1 MGDLW
6 AGAEVQMVSLIL
18 QLAASPEFQFSVV
31 LFNEGTA
38 ARRLR
43 DAGVPVTTISEET
56 VGPMTLVR
64 RLSAHLGEGRYDVLH
79 THKYKDTV
87 LATLASIG
95 KVGFRVRTVHGAP
108 EPFEGTQALKMR
120 LYSLLDR
127 CANRWLA
134 DRVVA
139 VSERLRAELTDAY
152 PAEKLRC
159 IHNGID
165 VETHRTPSQPPI
177 DREQLGVGGD
187 EFAVGVVGRLTA
199 VKGIDVFLESA
210 RLIAQANPAA
220 RFVVIGDGPL
230 RRTLERQAGGQG
242 LSGRVIFLG
251 HRDDAARIVGALDL
265 LMIPSRSEGIPMVL
279 LEALA
284 SGTPVVASRVGGI
297 PEVVEDRRHGLLC
310 APGDADALAQA
321 CMKLMGDRDAART
334 LASAGLR
341 RVEEKF
347 SASLMA
353 SRYAEIYQQ
362 RSA

>member
-1 MGDLW
+1 
-6 AGAEVQMVSLIL
+6 MVSLISHL
-18 QLAASPEFQFSVV
+18 SARPEFQISVV

-38 ARRLR
+38 AQRLR
-43 DAGVPVTTISEET
+43 DTGVPVTTILEEST
-56 VGPMTLVR
+56 GPMTLVR

-87 LATLASIG
+87 LAALASIG
-95 KVGFRVRTVHGAP
+95 KVGLRVRTVHGAP

-120 LYSLLDR
+120 LYSALDR
-127 CANRWLA
+127 FANRRLV
-134 DRVVA
+134 DRVIA
-139 VSERLRAELTDAY
+139 VSERLRIELTDAY
-152 PAEKLRC
+152 PEEKLRC

-165 VETHRTPSQPPI
+165 VETHRSRSQKPI
-177 DREQLGVGGD
+177 DREQLGVGRD

-210 RLIAQANPAA
+210 RQIAQANPAA
-220 RFVVIGDGPL
+220 RFVVVGDGPL
-230 RRTLERQAGGQG
+230 RRTLERQAGEQG

-251 HRDDAARIVGALDL
+251 HRDDAARLVGALDL

-284 SGTPVVASRVGGI
+284 SETPVVASRVGGI

-310 APGDADALAQA
+310 APGDAGALARA
-321 CMKLMGDRDAART
+321 CTRIMSDRDEAKAM
-334 LASAGLR
+334 ASAGLR
-341 RVEEKF
+341 RVEEEF

-353 SRYAEIYQQ
+353 SRYAETYQQ

>member
-6 AGAEVQMVSLIL
+6 AGAEVQMVSLIS
-18 QLAASPEFQFSVV
+18 QLATRPEFQFSVV

-43 DAGVPVTTISEET
+43 EVGVPVTTIPEESS
-56 VGPMTLVR
+56 GPMALVR
-64 RLSAHLGEGRYDVLH
+64 RLSAHFGEVRYDVLH

-87 LATLASIG
+87 LAALASIG
-95 KVGFRVRTVHGAP
+95 KVGLRVRTVHGSP

-120 LYSLLDR
+120 LYGVLDR
-127 CANRWLA
+127 GATRFA

-139 VSERLRAELTDAY
+139 VSQRLRAELAETY
-152 PAEKLRC
+152 PAERLRC

-165 VETHRTPSQPPI
+165 VDSQRTPLQPPI
-177 DREQLGVGGD
+177 DREQLGISND
-187 EFAVGVVGRLTA
+187 EVAIGVVGRLTA
-199 VKGIDVFLESA
+199 VKGVDVFLDAA
-210 RLIAQANPAA
+210 RNIADVNRAV

-230 RRTLERQAGGQG
+230 RPTLERQAAENG
-242 LSGRVIFLG
+242 LSERVVFLG

-265 LMIPSRSEGIPMVL
+265 LVIPSRSEGIPMVL

-284 SGTPVVASRVGGI
+284 SETPVVASRVGGI
-297 PEVVEDRRHGLLC
+297 PEVMEHQRHGLLC
-310 APGDADALAQA
+310 EPGDTVSLAGE
-321 CMKLMGDRDAART
+321 CLKLIADRDTARA

-341 RVEEKF
+341 RVEEEF

-353 SRYAEIYQQ
+353 SRYAAIYQQ
-362 RSA
+362 RSE